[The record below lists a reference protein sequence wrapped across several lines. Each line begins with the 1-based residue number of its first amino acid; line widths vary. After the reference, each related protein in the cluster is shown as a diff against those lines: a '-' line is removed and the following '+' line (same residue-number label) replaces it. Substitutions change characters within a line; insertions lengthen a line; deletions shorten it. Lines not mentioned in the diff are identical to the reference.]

1 MIHSR
6 SLFSLKE
13 YGKLTRQSGDSRI
26 VYSTQLGRLCP
37 ICSHPIAKCTC
48 RKQQPRTSGDGIVR
62 VQREV
67 KGHRGKTVTSISGV
81 PVDDNALRELATELK
96 RQCGTG
102 GSVKNGVI
110 LIQGDHRAVLEAEL
124 EKRGYMVKQSGG

>member
-1 MIHSR
+1 M
-6 SLFSLKE
+6 
-13 YGKLTRQSGDSRI
+13 
-26 VYSTQLGRLCP
+26 
-37 ICSHPIAKCTC
+37 
-48 RKQQPRTSGDGIVR
+48 R